1 MKKFLIL
8 IVLFLSIEAC
18 NRKPSQ
24 TELKGNETF
33 EAERDVFF
41 NSLKTPDE
49 ISALSLPD
57 AIKYDATLLHD
68 PLRYTHYQDNRVK
81 SAANMGIYIAD
92 LNYNLI
98 FGATQRNEEYF
109 TAAHEL
115 SKAIGIEQGILQF
128 LKQRYDDNL
137 AQNDSIKKVVKEL
150 LQNSTISLRDTERE
164 RLAGIVIASYQIE
177 NLYLSLA
184 SIASMPD
191 KLSEQQQT
199 TMHILMDY
207 IMSYRAN
214 IEVSYNFLRAMSD
227 PLDPENNPNY
237 PFFDNALREI
247 IVEYEG
253 IDQNKISTLA
263 AEEAKL
269 ITATLKVKVE
279 VVRNK
284 IIML

>member
-1 MKKFLIL
+1 
-8 IVLFLSIEAC
+8 
-18 NRKPSQ
+18 
-24 TELKGNETF
+24 
-33 EAERDVFF
+33 
-41 NSLKTPDE
+41 
-49 ISALSLPD
+49 
-57 AIKYDATLLHD
+57 
-68 PLRYTHYQDNRVK
+68 
-81 SAANMGIYIAD
+81 MGIYIAD

>member
-1 MKKFLIL
+1 MKNFLIL
-8 IVLFLSIEAC
+8 IVLFISVEAC
-18 NRKPSQ
+18 NQKPSQ

-57 AIKYDATLLHD
+57 AIEYDATLLHD

-128 LKQRYDDNL
+128 LKQRYFDNL
-137 AQNDSIKKVVKEL
+137 AQNDSIKKVVTEL
-150 LQNSTISLRDTERE
+150 LQTSTISQRDTERE
-164 RLAGIVIASYQIE
+164 RLAGIVIAAYQIE
-177 NLYLSLA
+177 NLYLILA
-184 SIASMPD
+184 SLTSMPD

>member
-8 IVLFLSIEAC
+8 FVLFIAAEAC

-24 TELKGNETF
+24 IELKGNESF
-33 EAERDVFF
+33 QAERDVFF

-49 ISALSLPD
+49 ISALSLPA
-57 AIKYDATLLHD
+57 AIEYDATLLHD
-68 PLRYTHYQDNRVK
+68 PLRYTSYQDDRVK
-81 SAANMGIYIAD
+81 SAANMGVYIAD

-98 FGATQRNEEYF
+98 FGATQSNQEYF

-115 SKAIGIEQGILQF
+115 SKAIGIEHGILQF
-128 LKQRYDDNL
+128 LKQRYADNL
-137 AQNDSIKKVVKEL
+137 AQDDSTKKVVTDL
-150 LQNSTISLRDTERE
+150 LQKSTISLRDTERE
-164 RLAGIVIASYQIE
+164 RLAGIVIAAYQIE
-177 NLYLSLA
+177 NLHLILA
-184 SIASMPD
+184 SLASMPD
-191 KLSEQQQT
+191 KISEKQQIT
-199 TMHILMDY
+199 INLLMDY

-227 PLDPENNPNY
+227 PLDPENNPNF

-247 IVEYEG
+247 IVEYEA
-253 IDQNKISTLA
+253 IDQNRINTLA
-263 AEEAKL
+263 AEEVKF
-269 ITATLKVKVE
+269 ITAALKVKVE